1 MSSPLITATAALL
14 LSTAVVTWAGQGGP
28 GRHEAQRGPGPGG
41 IGRMLNNRAALDKL
55 GLTEE
60 QQAAIKTASYEFR
73 KEMATLKADAELAE
87 IELQKAMDE
96 AAPDE
101 NAVMKA
107 VDNVGTAKT
116 AMQKA
121 AVKHQLK
128 VKTILGAEKV
138 EALKA
143 MQCEKMREKGEQR
156 GQKFDRRFKARP
168 EFMKMQG
175 DGPESPKQEMPPEE
189 LE

>member
-41 IGRMLNNRAALDKL
+41 IGRMLNNPETLQKL
-55 GLTEE
+55 GVTDE
-60 QQAAIKTASYEFR
+60 QQAAIKTATYEFR
-73 KEMATLKADAELAE
+73 KEMAKLKADGELAE

-96 AAPDE
+96 ATPDE
-101 NAVMKA
+101 TAVMKA
-107 VDNVGTAKT
+107 VDNVGAAKT
-116 AMQKA
+116 AMRKA
-121 AVKHQLK
+121 GVKHQLK

-143 MQCEKMREKGEQR
+143 MQCERMKEKKEQR

-175 DGPESPKQEMPPEE
+175 DEQESPKQETPPEE